1 MDTTAADATVVLLQ
15 RLTYIH
21 CFTRQILIRTACLS
35 LVDLRINSRSFSR
48 CSHNLKPLAQ
58 LVSGQGFQWF
68 EVTLSEGQGTQRG
81 AIAWAD
87 VRGATRVGD
96 WNGCAAARFAPR
108 GCRVLTLAGRLFGA
122 EMQHPG
128 VEKDVTVLWCK
139 SAAERDVGAL
149 SSRLCKSCA
158 HSAAAGLA
166 GCHQPLLPAQINAQ
180 LKSLVSLK
188 CAVCPVPA
196 SVLPLPSTGVVISMW
211 QWQWHTLH
219 AACD

>member
-1 MDTTAADATVVLLQ
+1 MPNAA
-15 RLTYIH
+15 
-21 CFTRQILIRTACLS
+21 S
-35 LVDLRINSRSFSR
+35 WRSFAAQHERHVTCFAHRFISVSR
-48 CSHNLKPLAQ
+48 E
-58 LVSGQGFQWF
+58 GFQWF
-68 EVTLSEGQGTQRG
+68 EVTLSGGQGTQRG

-87 VRGATRVGD
+87 VRGAARVGD

-108 GCRVLTLAGRLFGA
+108 GCRLLTLAGRLFGA

-149 SSRLCKSCA
+149 SSRLCKSFA

-166 GCHQPLLPAQINAQ
+166 GCHQQLLPAQINAQ
-180 LKSLVSLK
+180 LKSPVSLK

-196 SVLPLPSTGVVISMW
+196 SVLPLSSTGVVISMW
-211 QWQWHTLH
+211 QWQWHALH